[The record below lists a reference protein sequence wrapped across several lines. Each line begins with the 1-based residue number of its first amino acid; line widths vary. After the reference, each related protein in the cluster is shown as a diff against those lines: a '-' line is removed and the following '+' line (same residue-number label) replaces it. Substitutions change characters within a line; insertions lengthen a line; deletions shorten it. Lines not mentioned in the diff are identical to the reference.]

1 MIDSMPPKARD
12 SLAVRSRISW
22 GAIAAG
28 AMAALAIYL
37 VLTLLGLAL
46 GMELL
51 ARGRGGLGAGA
62 AIYSIVA
69 LLLAMFLGG
78 WATSRLAVGESKL
91 EAALYGVVLWGVL
104 FTGMFWLIACL
115 PTGTSAS
122 ESSAEMA
129 RPCTCCAMRELSSWI
144 CCVASAVAGP

>member
-1 MIDSMPPKARD
+1 MDRGHRPVEPARPRTGRTGRDASPISRSSRIMDVSTTPRARD
-12 SLAVRSRISW
+12 LLAVRSRISW

-104 FTGMFWLIACL
+104 FTGMFWLIG
-115 PTGTSAS
+115 TG
-122 ESSAEMA
+122 
-129 RPCTCCAMRELSSWI
+129 
-144 CCVASAVAGP
+144 